1 MRRWREADDGAIQFV
16 RQEFEVEPDHGQ
28 AEFLVSYQ
36 KNKRTGAKASKGTGK
51 TCAMSWCSWHFLAT
65 REDSNIAATSIT
77 ADNLRDGLWK
87 EMAVW
92 QNKSKFLQRAFHWG
106 KERIEYKMEPLRAA
120 TWWMAARGWS
130 KSASSEQQSN
140 TLAGL
145 HAKNIMFV
153 LDETGSMPRPI
164 MATAEAALTSGGVDG
179 NVAKIINGGNPTN
192 LEGVLYDC
200 WVPERALWCM
210 IEMTGDPDNPMRSP
224 RVDIQWAR
232 DQIKKYGRE
241 SPWVKVNV
249 FGEFPESS
257 LNSLLGP
264 EDVQEAINRKLE
276 PSTYEW
282 AQKRIGVDV
291 SRFGDDPTIL
301 FPRQGLRAF
310 KPAMMMHPRGSAV
323 STNIAAR
330 LMLAKQ
336 RFKSE
341 MEFLDS
347 TGGWAAGA
355 RDVLHQA
362 GNTPIDVF
370 YSAPSADERYA
381 NVRAQIWI
389 EGTNWVKEGG
399 WLPNVPELMGEMTTP
414 TYSYLNGKFIIE
426 PKELVKQRLGRSP
439 NYADALF
446 QTFFLP
452 DMPTQNTPMGA
463 LIAAKTAVAKHDWD
477 PYADPSSR

>member
-1 MRRWREADDGAIQFV
+1 MRYWREADDGAIRFV
-16 RQEFEVEPDHGQ
+16 REQFGAEPDPGQ

-51 TCAMSWCSWHFLAT
+51 TCALAWCSWHFLAT
-65 REDSNIAATSIT
+65 REDCNIAATSIT
-77 ADNLRDGLWK
+77 SDNLRDGLWK

-92 QNKSKFLQRAFHWG
+92 QNQSPFLQRAFHWG
-106 KERIEYKMEPLRAA
+106 KERIEYRMEPLRAA

-145 HAKNIMFV
+145 HARNIMFV

-164 MATAEAALTSGGVDG
+164 MATAEAALTSGGQAG
-179 NVAKIINGGNPTN
+179 NVAKIIHGGNPTN

-200 WVPERALWCM
+200 WVPERSLWRM
-210 IEMTGDPDNPMRSP
+210 IEMTGDPDSPKRSP

-232 DQIKKYGRE
+232 DQIKKYGRN

-257 LNSLLGP
+257 LNTLLGP
-264 EDVQEAINRKLE
+264 DDVQDAINRKLQ
-276 PSTYEW
+276 PSDYEW
-282 AQKRIGVDV
+282 SQKRLGIDV
-291 SRFGDDPTIL
+291 SRYGDDPTII

-310 KPAMMMHPRGSAV
+310 KPVMMMHERGSAV

-330 LMLAKQ
+330 VVMGKNK
-336 RFKSE
+336 FGSE
-341 MEFLDS
+341 LEFLDA

-355 RDVLHQA
+355 RDVLYQA
-362 GNTPIDVF
+362 GLAPISVQ
-370 YSAPSADERYA
+370 YHAPSADQRYT

-399 WLPNVPELMGEMTTP
+399 KLPNVPELIAEMTIP
-414 TYSYLNGKFIIE
+414 TYSYMNGKFLIE
-426 PKELVKQRLGRSP
+426 PKELVKERLGRSP

-452 DMPTQNTPMGA
+452 DMPAQNAPM
-463 LIAAKTAVAKHDWD
+463 IAGNRGVARHDWD
-477 PYADPSSR
+477 PYSDPSERRL